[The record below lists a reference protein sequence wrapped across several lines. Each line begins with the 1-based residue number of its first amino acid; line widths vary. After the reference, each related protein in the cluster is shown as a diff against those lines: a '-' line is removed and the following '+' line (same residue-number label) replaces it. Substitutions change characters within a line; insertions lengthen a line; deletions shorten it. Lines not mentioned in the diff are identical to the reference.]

1 MMMVSRPTASSAVD
15 PVSKTQEARG
25 GGPYL
30 LVSGDFVET
39 GGMDRCNHALATYL
53 ADRGAEVHLVAHR
66 VADDLRRRP
75 NVFVRQVPKPLGSYF
90 LGGPLLDRVGRR
102 EAARVTARGGRVVV
116 NGGNCRFGDVNWV
129 HYVHAVWAPPR
140 GPGGLARRLKAVLA
154 RRLALSSER
163 LGLTSARLV
172 LANSERTRRDV
183 IERFG
188 LDPTRVHAVYLGVD
202 AARFQPPS
210 EAERSEAR
218 VRLGWAD
225 ERPAVAFVGA
235 PYDPRKG
242 FDTLFAAWRRL
253 AGGRGPSWEARLV
266 VLGGD
271 GAGLESWRTRVKDA
285 GLADSIQF
293 LGLRRDVPAVLAACD
308 ALASPTRYEA
318 YGLGVQEALCRGLPA
333 YVSADAGVAEH
344 YGPDLSHLLL
354 PDPEDAED
362 LADRL
367 RAWRDRP
374 AADRPAV
381 AALSHRLRQN
391 TWARMSAQIATLIE
405 FGDGCGRIL
414 S

>member
-1 MMMVSRPTASSAVD
+1 MMKLSSKAASSEVEPD
-15 PVSKTQEARG
+15 HKTQEAC

-30 LVSGDFVET
+30 LVTGDFVET

-53 ADRGAEVHLVAHR
+53 ADRGYEVHLVAHR

-75 NVFVRQVPKPLGSYF
+75 NVFVRLVPKPLGSYF

-102 EAARVTARGGRVVV
+102 EAALAKSRGGRVVV

-129 HYVHAVWAPPR
+129 HYVHAAWAPPR
-140 GPGGLARRLKAVLA
+140 RPGSLARRLKAALA

-163 LGLTSARLV
+163 LVLSKARLV

-188 LDPTRVHAVYLGVD
+188 LDPSRVHTVYLGVD
-202 AARFQPPS
+202 AARFQPS
-210 EAERSEAR
+210 DEAQRVEAR
-218 VRLGWAD
+218 VRLGWGAD

-253 AGGRGPSWEARLV
+253 AGGPSWEARLV

-293 LGLRRDVPAVLAACD
+293 LGLRRDVPDVLAACD

-318 YGLGVQEALCRGLPA
+318 YGLGVQEALCLGLPA

-344 YGPDLSHLLL
+344 YGPELGHLLL
-354 PDPEDAED
+354 PDPEDVED
-362 LADRL
+362 LVDRL

-405 FGDGCGRIL
+405 IGNGSGR
-414 S
+414 SPS

>member
-1 MMMVSRPTASSAVD
+1 MTSSSAID
-15 PVSKTQEARG
+15 PDLPTEEARG
-25 GGPYL
+25 GRLYL
-30 LVSGDFVET
+30 LVTGDFVET

-53 ADRGAEVHLVAHR
+53 ADQEAEVHLVAHR

-75 NVFVRQVPKPLGSYF
+75 NVFVHHAPKPLGSYF
-90 LGGPLLDRVGRR
+90 LGGPLLDRAGRR

-140 GPGGLARRLKAVLA
+140 RPGGLARRLKAVLA

-163 LGLTSARLV
+163 SGLARARLV

-188 LDPTRVHAVYLGVD
+188 LDPARVHTVYLGID
-202 AARFQPPS
+202 AARFEPPD
-210 EAERSEAR
+210 EAAR
-218 VRLGWAD
+218 GDARARLGWAD

-242 FDTLFAAWRRL
+242 FDTLFDAWRRL
-253 AGGRGPSWEARLV
+253 AAGPSWEARLV
-266 VLGGD
+266 VLGGG
-271 GAGLESWRTRVKDA
+271 GAELESWRSRVKET
-285 GLADSIQF
+285 GLAESIQF
-293 LGLRRDVPAVLAACD
+293 LGLCRDVPAVLAACD

-318 YGLGVQEALCRGLPA
+318 YGLGVQEALCLGLPA

-344 YGPDLSHLLL
+344 YGADLGHLLL
-354 PDPEDAED
+354 PNPEDAAD
-362 LADRL
+362 LARRL

-405 FGDGCGRIL
+405 IGKGEVV
-414 S
+414 